1 MAKLAIIGYGKMGK
15 MLEKLIHEHPGHT
28 LVWVKDYSP
37 SCADLKMVDAA
48 IEFSVPE
55 AAEKNILKCFESNT
69 PIVSGTTGWT
79 EKLHVLIQKA
89 NEEKHSFLYASNFSI
104 GMNLFFF
111 LNRKL
116 AQLMDAQPDYDVHLK
131 EIHHIQKQDSP
142 SGTAITLA
150 NDIIKNLKRKQNW
163 INKNSSVKDELVI
176 LSKRVG
182 DVNGIHEVEYSSAD
196 ELITLKHTALS
207 RQAFAKGAI
216 MAAAWLIDKKGFY
229 TMKDVLNLH

>member
-1 MAKLAIIGYGKMGK
+1 MANFAIIGYGKMGK
-15 MLEKLIHEHPGHT
+15 MLEQLIQRHPEHS
-28 LVWVKDYSP
+28 LVWAKDNTP
-37 SCADLKMVDAA
+37 STSDFNGVDAA
-48 IEFSVPE
+48 IEFSVPG

-69 PIVSGTTGWT
+69 PVVSGTTGWT
-79 EKLHVLIQKA
+79 EKLNVLIQKA
-89 NEEKHSFLYASNFSI
+89 NQEKHGFLYASNFSI

-131 EIHHIQKQDSP
+131 EIHHTQKQDAP
-142 SGTAITLA
+142 SGSAITLA

-176 LSKRVG
+176 LSERVG
-182 DVNGIHEVEYSSAD
+182 DITGIHEVEYGNTD
-196 ELITLKHTALS
+196 ERITLKHTALS
-207 RQAFAKGAI
+207 RQAFAKGAV
-216 MAAAWLIDKKGFY
+216 MAANWLIDKKGFY